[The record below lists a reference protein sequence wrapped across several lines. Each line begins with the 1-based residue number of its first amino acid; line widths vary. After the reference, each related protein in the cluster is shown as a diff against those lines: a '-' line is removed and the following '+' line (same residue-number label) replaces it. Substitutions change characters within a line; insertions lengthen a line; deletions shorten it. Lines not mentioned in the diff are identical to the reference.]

1 MDNTNNFN
9 RVCSFCGESI
19 AAEYKRCPY
28 CGSLLGVDKAHSGAD
43 INLGNENSI
52 YKGERSIW
60 SETGSIQKNTSNVLE
75 NESNIPKN
83 ESNVWEGTSN
93 IPKDPGYVREDE
105 RGFAKKA
112 VSAQENINYGT
123 AAGYEIRK
131 TAANE
136 GVYKNNTI
144 THSKK
149 SALQIGFHQWG
160 TVLRFSWLHYQI
172 FCRIGQLIGVIA
184 GIVFMNAGEDE
195 DKQSFG
201 KAILISSMIVFL
213 L

>member
-93 IPKDPGYVREDE
+93 IPKTQAMSGRMREVCQ
-105 RGFAKKA
+105 KA
-112 VSAQENINYGT
+112 MSAQENINYGT
-123 AAGYEIRK
+123 AAVMK
-131 TAANE
+131 
-136 GVYKNNTI
+136 
-144 THSKK
+144 
-149 SALQIGFHQWG
+149 
-160 TVLRFSWLHYQI
+160 
-172 FCRIGQLIGVIA
+172 
-184 GIVFMNAGEDE
+184 
-195 DKQSFG
+195 
-201 KAILISSMIVFL
+201 
-213 L
+213 